1 MSLIVDINPVPWK
14 ILDLVR
20 ARIIKN
26 RAKKSKKGMDWS
38 GEALTREMSVQPGLL
53 TKKRKDE
60 PSFTLSESMHYSIS
74 IIDEDND
81 YISLATSNLQ
91 WQQWSNKNTF
101 KFINKNNNLP
111 YEYEAQ
117 ARDGKRFILII
128 PESTFY
134 PSKIQ
139 FYPSTW
145 PNLADPEGEPVGVS
159 FSVARYDEVS
169 AIQPPSDYFRLIE
182 EATNVPWSDVASVY
196 VSLDNSGSMGRGS
209 VAPDLD
215 LFLNKLKDLNI
226 AFSEN
231 RMPNSNTEQWIY
243 PHTIDP

>member
-26 RAKKSKKGMDWS
+26 RAKKSKKGMSWS
-38 GEALTREMSVQPGLL
+38 KETLRREMSLQPGLL

-60 PSFTLSESMHYSIS
+60 PSFTYSGLYHYSIS
-74 IIDEDND
+74 IIDEDSSYLSVLN
-81 YISLATSNLQ
+81 SNLQ
-91 WQQWSNKNTF
+91 WEQWSNKNTF
-101 KFINKNNNLP
+101 TFINKNTNLP
-111 YEYEAQ
+111 YKYEEQ
-117 ARDGKRFILII
+117 ARENKRFILII
-128 PESTFY
+128 PEESN
-134 PSKIQ
+134 SNGIE

-159 FSVARYDEVS
+159 FSVARYEDVS
-169 AIQPPSDYFRLIE
+169 VIQPPSDYFKLIE
-182 EATNVPWSDVASVY
+182 EATNVPWSDVESVY
-196 VSLDNSGSMGRGS
+196 VSVDNSGSMNRDS

-231 RMPNSNTEQWIY
+231 SMPNSNTEQWIY